1 MERLDNGMENVQ
13 LYGSNVFCF
22 KAIHHSYYYY
32 CVKYL
37 QTFAKMVS

>member
-13 LYGSNVFCF
+13 SYGSNVFYF
-22 KAIHHSYYYY
+22 KPIHHGYYYY